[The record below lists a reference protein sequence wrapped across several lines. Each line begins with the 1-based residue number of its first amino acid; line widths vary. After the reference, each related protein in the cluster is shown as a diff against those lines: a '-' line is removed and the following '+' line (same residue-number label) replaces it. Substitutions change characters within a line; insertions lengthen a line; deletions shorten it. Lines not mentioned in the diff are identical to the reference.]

1 MADSTELSPGVNRP
15 AFLFAPGAGAAISH
29 CWMQHWA
36 ALLGEVGPVHP
47 FDYPY
52 MKEGGRRPDP
62 LPKLIVAHREAL
74 AAIRESGASSI
85 VLIGK
90 SMGSR
95 VGCHVSLE
103 ELVSAVVC
111 FGYPL
116 CGGGD
121 PTKMRDAVLRK
132 LRTPIL
138 FIQGTRDTLCPLP
151 LLETVRS
158 EMIVENQLHVVPEGD
173 HSLLVTKKWLKEHE
187 QTQDDVDHG
196 ILAVIRSFVS
206 SRTM

>member
-29 CWMQHWA
+29 CWMQHWT

-74 AAIRESGASSI
+74 AAIRGSGVPSI

-103 ELVSAVVC
+103 
-111 FGYPL
+111 
-116 CGGGD
+116 
-121 PTKMRDAVLRK
+121 
-132 LRTPIL
+132 
-138 FIQGTRDTLCPLP
+138 
-151 LLETVRS
+151 
-158 EMIVENQLHVVPEGD
+158 
-173 HSLLVTKKWLKEHE
+173 
-187 QTQDDVDHG
+187 
-196 ILAVIRSFVS
+196 
-206 SRTM
+206 